1 MAVDPKRLIELL
13 SIAETG
19 SFNKAAAARR
29 VSQPALSN
37 SMAVLEQSLGVR
49 VLERG
54 RSGALLTDYGPS
66 ARDHAQALC
75 ALLACGEDDVRLK
88 QQGLEGSL
96 HVGASPLA
104 CAALVPNAVAALM
117 RKTPNIRVALDERPD
132 DQMMQG
138 CAKAHS
144 ISRSILRVP

>member
-1 MAVDPKRLIELL
+1 MGRLL
-13 SIAETG
+13 AT
-19 SFNKAAAARR
+19 
-29 VSQPALSN
+29 
-37 SMAVLEQSLGVR
+37 
-49 VLERG
+49 
-54 RSGALLTDYGPS
+54 
-66 ARDHAQALC
+66 HAQALC
-75 ALLACGEDDVRLK
+75 ALLARGEDDVRLK

-104 CAALVPNAVAALM
+104 CVALVPNAVAALM

-138 CAKAHS
+138 CAQAHS